1 MYVCI
6 FIHTY
11 VDTYIYVCIKIH
23 TYIYM
28 YIFICIHTYTYILI
42 YVYIYIYIRI
52 YVYIYVQIYVS
63 SCVALFVKDRSMSE
77 CVYLPIREEEA
88 CVVMK
93 RVTLLS
99 LVPRIDDGRKD
110 RCALFLWIDNGP
122 HLHARFVT
130 VLHLAQPQAAPRFFQ
145 GSLCGPLNHTPH
157 KTHPTA
163 HKTHVKR
170 DLQTRHETQI
180 EARCTSAGNKRGK
193 QARET
198 PRRRAHILIFDLQSC
213 AVWCELHS
221 LQV

>member
-1 MYVCI
+1 
-6 FIHTY
+6 
-11 VDTYIYVCIKIH
+11 
-23 TYIYM
+23 M

-110 RCALFLWIDNGP
+110 RCAVFLWIDNGP

-193 QARET
+193 HHVVVRTYSSLTCSLVQCDVSCTLFKCNLSGNLFKCEVQ
-198 PRRRAHILIFDLQSC
+198 RAPPDADPADADL
-213 AVWCELHS
+213 
-221 LQV
+221 